1 MKTGRTAAAAI
12 WGLLVGIP
20 AACQTGE
27 GGPPPPAL
35 TAEQIAA
42 LPKEKLLD
50 DPVLSK
56 AAVTPATPNPLPYEP
71 DVVGRGRQLY
81 MISCAACHSET
92 GKPGPAI
99 AMKPT
104 APHFD
109 DPAFSRARRDG
120 ELFLTIQ
127 QGRPLRGMPSWKH
140 FSARDTWAIIQ
151 FLRSLSGTG
160 EEIARQGAETRS
172 PATPPE
178 APAVTGTAPSVPPQ
192 NP

>member
-1 MKTGRTAAAAI
+1 M
-12 WGLLVGIP
+12 
-20 AACQTGE
+20 
-27 GGPPPPAL
+27 

-71 DVVGRGRQLY
+71 DVVSRGRQLY

-109 DPAFSRARRDG
+109 DPAFSRARQDG

-127 QGRPLRGMPSWKH
+127 QGRPMRGMPSWKH

-160 EEIARQGAETRS
+160 EEIARRAAESQAAASRPAS
-172 PATPPE
+172 PAVADPASS
-178 APAVTGTAPSVPPQ
+178 APAQ